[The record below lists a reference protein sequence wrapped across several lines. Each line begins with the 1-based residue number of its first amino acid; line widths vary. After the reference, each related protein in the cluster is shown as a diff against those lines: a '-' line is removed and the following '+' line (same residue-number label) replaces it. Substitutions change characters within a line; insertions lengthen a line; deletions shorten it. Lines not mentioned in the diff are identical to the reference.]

1 MIKYVLTRLVLLIP
15 IVLGVSFIVFSIMAL
30 TPSDPARLILGERA
44 EESAIIELNRQLGF
58 DKPFIVRYFNY
69 VKDAVTKF
77 DFGMSYVTR
86 EPVLKEVV
94 VRFPNT
100 LKIAFLSVLFSALIG
115 IPLGILSAVKQY
127 SVVDA
132 IASVSAMFFAAVPG
146 FWLGMMF
153 MLIFTL
159 WLGWLPASGVGN
171 YRYFIMP
178 IMTMAIP
185 SSAFLLR
192 LTRSTM
198 LETIRQD
205 YIRTARA
212 KGASEDL
219 VIFKHAL
226 KNALLPIITILG
238 INFGAQLGGAI
249 VVESIFSIPGL
260 GSLLVNAIRQKDVPQ
275 VMASTI
281 FLATLFCLIIVLV
294 DLMYAFIDPRIK
306 ARYASTGKSK

>member
-1 MIKYVLTRLVLLIP
+1 MLKYVLTRLVLLVP

-30 TPSDPARLILGERA
+30 TPSDPARLILGEKA

-77 DFGMSYVTR
+77 DFGKSYVSR
-86 EPVLKEVV
+86 EPVIKEVTT
-94 VRFPNT
+94 RFPNT
-100 LKIAFLSVLFSALIG
+100 LKIAFLSVLFSALLG

-127 SVVDA
+127 SVVDG

-146 FWLGMMF
+146 FWLAMMF

-159 WLGWLPASGVGN
+159 WLGILPASGIAD
-171 YRYFIMP
+171 YRSFIMP

-212 KGASEDL
+212 KGASENL

-238 INFGAQLGGAI
+238 INFGVQLGGAI

-306 ARYASTGKSK
+306 ARYAQAGRSK